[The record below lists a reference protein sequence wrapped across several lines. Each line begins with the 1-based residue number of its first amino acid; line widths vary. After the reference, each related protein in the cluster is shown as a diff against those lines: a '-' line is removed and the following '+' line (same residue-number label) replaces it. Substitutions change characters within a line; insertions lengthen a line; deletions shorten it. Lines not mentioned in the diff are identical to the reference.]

1 MFILMLILF
10 FILFLCSYYL
20 FKKDLFAPG
29 IIVSFIYLVSGLCAL
44 YNYTIWDLN
53 TYHGETVAII
63 LVGLMTFLVVS
74 VLVWMK
80 NKEISFKQVKEE
92 LIQDI
97 KNIKKFSLKKFLHKE
112 EFKEKKKKEKMIRI
126 PIYISIF
133 FLLIILLT
141 IVLRVI
147 DIYHVNELL
156 KFNGSF
162 FKMIGNYR
170 SVISYSAKNISYKAP
185 FLLNQLDKI
194 VTALSYICLYI
205 TLHNIVFKDKI
216 KQNWFGLLYLVFF
229 AIYTIVS
236 GGRMPLLKLLA
247 ASMLY
252 YYVLSNIKYGW
263 NNKEI
268 RKKMIKVLASAFL
281 ILILLFPAM
290 HNILGRNRSLK
301 PDYYITMYA
310 GGSLKLLD
318 LYVTK
323 PVHSD
328 FFGKETFYT
337 MHQVLSKLHLES
349 HGDYVKH
356 LEFRTYK
363 KMFLGNVYTPFRR
376 YYADFG
382 ILGVIIFTAI
392 FAIFINVFYLLLKK
406 KVSQNDQH
414 KNIYTLCYGIIVY
427 SLFLYSINEEFF
439 AVILSPTY
447 LTYFIIAILAY
458 ILYKKTENQHKGK
471 KSFLEKKKE
480 EKHSLKRNIMRVFS
494 ANFIYTITSI
504 LIGFIVPA
512 ILTIEGYA
520 DLKTYTLYMTYAGV
534 LHFGFVDGIYLKYG
548 GKEEEKI
555 NKNKIKGEHIFL
567 SMIQFLVTILLLFI
581 ALLRK
586 DNVLLLMAISVL
598 PANLVSF
605 HKQYYQAV
613 GNFKKY
619 SFIMHGYTIAYALF
633 NLALVFLLKC
643 ESYEFYCLT
652 NFICNT
658 TVLIFAEVFF
668 FTKMKGIKATFDK
681 KELKQITKSGFF
693 LMIGNLA
700 AIFLYAIDKWFVKLF
715 FETKDFSYYSFAVS
729 MFNIIIVFLN
739 SVSITFYNIFAKQ
752 EIEDQVKKIKTNLI
766 IIGSLAS
773 VSYFILAFIVSSFLE
788 KYIPSLSIIA
798 YSFATFPYLFVIKA
812 IFVNLYKSRKKE
824 KRYTNVVMMMVV
836 IASLL
841 NTLAM
846 FIYKSTD
853 TIAMATLISFIIW
866 FVFSFVDFAY
876 LKPTISELFYLAVI
890 TPCFII
896 CTHLSSTVLG
906 AVIYIAIT
914 LIGMILILKRNPIK
928 LIKEFLE

>member
-1 MFILMLILF
+1 MFILMLVIIF
-10 FILFLCSYYL
+10 VLFLCSYYL

-29 IIVSFIYLVSGLCAL
+29 IIVSFVYLVSGLCAL
-44 YNYTIWDLN
+44 YNYAIWDLN
-53 TYHGETVAII
+53 TYNGKTVLII
-63 LVGLMTFLVVS
+63 LLGLSTFLIVS
-74 VLVWMK
+74 SLVWLK
-80 NKEISFKQVKEE
+80 NKEIDF
-92 LIQDI
+92 
-97 KNIKKFSLKKFLHKE
+97 KNIKEEVVQDVKNIKNWSLKNIFP
-112 EFKEKKKKEKMIRI
+112 KEKLKEKSKKEKIIEI
-126 PIYISIF
+126 PIYISITF
-133 FLLIILLT
+133 ILLILLT
-141 IVLRVI
+141 IVLRVL
-147 DIYHVNELL
+147 DIVHVNDLL
-156 KFNGSF
+156 KFEGSF

-170 SVISYSAKNISYKAP
+170 SVISYSSKNISYKAP

-194 VTALSYICLYI
+194 VTVLSYICLYI
-205 TLHNIVFKDKI
+205 TLHNVIFKDKI
-216 KQNWFGLLYLVFF
+216 KKNWPEILYLGFF
-229 AIYTIVS
+229 MIYTIVS

-252 YYVLSNIKYGW
+252 YYVLNNMKYGW
-263 NNKEI
+263 NNKVL
-268 RKKMIKVLASAFL
+268 RKRMIIILASSFIL
-281 ILILLFPAM
+281 IILLFPAM
-290 HNILGRNRSLK
+290 HTILGRNRSFK

-318 LYVTK
+318 MYVAS
-323 PVHSD
+323 PVKSD

-349 HGDYVKH
+349 HGNYVKH
-356 LEFRTYK
+356 LEFRIHK
-363 KMFLGNVYTPFRR
+363 KLFLGNVYTPFRR

-382 ILGVIIFTAI
+382 ILGVIICAAV
-392 FAIFINVFYLLLKK
+392 FALFINSFYLVLKR
-406 KVSQNDQH
+406 KVVLNNKH
-414 KNIYTLCYGIIVY
+414 KNIYALCYGIIVY

-447 LTYFIIAILAY
+447 LTYMLIAILAY
-458 ILYKKTENQHKGK
+458 LLYKRTEGK
-471 KSFLEKKKE
+471 KSTKFLEKKE
-480 EKHSLKRNIMRVFS
+480 DKHSFKRNLMRVFS

-504 LIGFIVPA
+504 LIGFLVPA
-512 ILTIEGYA
+512 ILTLEGYA

-548 GKEEEKI
+548 GKDEDKI
-555 NKNKIKGEHIFL
+555 NKSKIKGEHIFL
-567 SMIQFLVTILLLFI
+567 SILQLLITFILLFI
-581 ALLRK
+581 AFLRQDK
-586 DNVLLLMAISVL
+586 VFFLMSISIL

-619 SFIMHGYTIAYALF
+619 SLIMNIYTIAYALF
-633 NLALVFLLKC
+633 NLALVFLLKS
-643 ESYEFYCLT
+643 ESYELYCLT
-652 NFICNT
+652 NFICNLS
-658 TVLIFAEVFF
+658 VLIMAEVFF
-668 FTKMKGIKATFDK
+668 FKKVRGVKADYDK

-739 SVSITFYNIFAKQ
+739 SISITFYNIFAK
-752 EIEDQVKKIKTNLI
+752 EEKEEQVKKIKTNLM

-773 VSYFILAFIVSSFLE
+773 TSYFVLAFIVSFFLK

-824 KRYTNVVMMMVV
+824 KRYTKVVMMMLV

-846 FIYKSTD
+846 VIYKSTD
-853 TIAMATLISFIIW
+853 TIAMATLLSFIIW
-866 FVFSFVDFAY
+866 FVFSFVDFKY
-876 LKPTISELFYLAVI
+876 LKPTINELFYLAII

-896 CTHLSSTVLG
+896 LSHFTSIYLG
-906 AVIYIAIT
+906 AILYLGIILAS
-914 LIGMILILKRNPIK
+914 MILVLKVNPLK
-928 LIKEFLE
+928 LVKDFLK